1 MPWDA
6 NRTHLLG
13 GYRPM
18 TVDQQLRHA
27 TRNRTFP
34 SQLYATMIGDW
45 WVESGPLVIGHTDNV
60 ARRSCPTSLP
70 RNGGSSYS
78 EKARMEIL

>member
-1 MPWDA
+1 
-6 NRTHLLG
+6 
-13 GYRPM
+13 M

-45 WVESGPLVIGHTDNV
+45 WVESGLPVIGHTDNV
-60 ARRSCPTSLP
+60 GAQIVSNLTS
-70 RNGGSSYS
+70 
-78 EKARMEIL
+78 A